1 MGALTQGLVLEIT
14 PHSGWAQAF
23 WDDLVPVKERVSHH
37 PLFID
42 MVMENCRWR
51 VFVLRY

>member
-23 WDDLVPVKERVSHH
+23 WDDLVPVKERVVIILYLLTW
-37 PLFID
+37 P
-42 MVMENCRWR
+42 MENCRWR